1 LNLKAAT
8 LPDPRILVL
17 GTGSNAAQS
26 EEALARL
33 ERVALPNVSKH
44 VATAGKFDSRGIAA
58 TLNVVAGYP
67 AESAVLHTLAA
78 WAERHDPADP
88 RFRDGYDLFCFR
100 RLLANGVEGDL
111 GLIVRGDCELMGIWP
126 ELRKKLSGQLFLTFP
141 LNTAPFPS
149 ILFDLNDP
157 GAPAFLDLAWELY
170 LSGSVYAMDPYSL
183 QRALT
188 AASDALRLQVSI

>member
-17 GTGSNAAQS
+17 GTASNAAQP
-26 EEALARL
+26 EDVLARL
-33 ERVALPNVSKH
+33 DRIALPNVSKH

-58 TLNVVAGYP
+58 TLNVEAGYP
-67 AESAVLHTLAA
+67 AEPAVLHTLAA
-78 WAERHDPADP
+78 WAERQDPADP

-111 GLIVRGDCELMGIWP
+111 GLIVRGDCELESIWP
-126 ELRKKLSGQLFLTFP
+126 ELREKLAGQLFVTFP
-141 LNTAPFPS
+141 SDTAHFPS
-149 ILFDLNDP
+149 IFFDLNDP
-157 GAPAFLDLAWELY
+157 EAPAFLDLAWESY